1 MFLADSKPI
10 VLTPVTNAFPRW
22 SSTSPIW
29 HIDAV
34 SGRHSRGRKTTNF
47 AGSRWGFIA
56 PLVIDRPINCF
67 SFETYV
73 DKVPLPKLRAGN
85 VVVME
90 ISPATKNSGF
100 AK

>member
-1 MFLADSKPI
+1 MVLNLTNLAHRCRQRAPLPWQENDK
-10 VLTPVTNAFPRW
+10 LC
-22 SSTSPIW
+22 
-29 HIDAV
+29 
-34 SGRHSRGRKTTNF
+34 RHSG
-47 AGSRWGFIA
+47 GGFIA

-73 DKVPLPKLRAGN
+73 DKVPLPELHAGN